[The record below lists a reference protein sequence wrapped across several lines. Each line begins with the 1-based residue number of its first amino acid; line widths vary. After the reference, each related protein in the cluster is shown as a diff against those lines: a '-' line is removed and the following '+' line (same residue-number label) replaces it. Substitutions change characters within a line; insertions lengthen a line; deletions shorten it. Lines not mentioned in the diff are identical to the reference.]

1 MSGSS
6 AGQIVGGVV
15 GAVVGFIYGGG
26 PMGAVQGFS
35 IGYSLGGVVDPPKG
49 PDIEGPRLD
58 DKRVISSTYGEPI
71 PLVYG
76 PDNRLSGNMIW
87 STGLIETENEEDS
100 GGKGGG
106 SSSST
111 TYSYSVSYSVAIC
124 GRPGRG
130 IRKIWMNG
138 KLMFDIANADGSPPL
153 PGYDAVNGTLYTKAM
168 GTHVAADEIHF
179 WPGTTTQ
186 IPDPMIEAIEG
197 VGNVPAYRG
206 IVHVTFKNLQ
216 LADFGNRVPNT
227 EFEFEADTE
236 IALSQV
242 IHDITGRSGVSNVSV
257 AGLNTL
263 VSGYIVGRGSNGSG
277 ALAPLAL
284 AYNFDLAEQHGQVR
298 MVKRARGMKATIPI
312 DHMGG
317 RQDNQTPGDPIRYE
331 SASFVDLPKEVNVS
345 FADKALDYQTNTQ
358 RAVRREGNAENIETN
373 AFPLVFTANEGRRI
387 ADRLLW
393 SPWAARKTAKF
404 SVSDRWVRRDP
415 GDIIGIPVADQV
427 VPYKLLRM
435 SRGDNGVIEAEVQR
449 DDPEIYNST
458 EDGTAG
464 TLPENIV
471 RFPGITRLVL
481 IDSPILRDLDNNSGF
496 YWAVTAPSTGWRG
509 ADVLRSSDGGTTY
522 SVMSRVALRTKIG
535 DVATAL
541 PSGPTAYWDRGNT
554 LTVVLQ
560 YEGHTLES
568 KSDDLVLNGANAF
581 WLGNADGQDGEI
593 VQFGTATL
601 TAPNTYELSDLLRG
615 RLGTEA
621 NVGTHGANEVF
632 VLINTS
638 TMGRS
643 DFGPGDWNFERDYKP
658 VSILNDQADVSAQQ
672 FTNTGVGLRPLS
684 GVHVVGVRDTSNN
697 LTVDWIRRTR
707 LRSPGLGNGPVPIGE
722 QTEAYEVDIYSG
734 ASVVRTITATTPSI
748 AYSAAEQTADGL
760 TPGNAVTMRIYQM
773 SDVAGRGFPAI
784 STV

>member
-6 AGQIVGGVV
+6 VGQIVGGVV
-15 GAVVGFIYGGG
+15 GGVVGFFVGG
-26 PMGAVQGFS
+26 PVGAFQGFS
-35 IGYSLGGVVDPPKG
+35 IGYSLGGVIDPPKG
-49 PDIEGPRLD
+49 PNVEGPRLGE
-58 DKRVISSTYGEPI
+58 KNVISSTYGESI

-87 STGLIETENEEDS
+87 STELIETENEEES

-106 SSSST
+106 TSSST
-111 TYSYSVSYSVAIC
+111 TYTYSVSYSVAIS
-124 GRPGRG
+124 GRPGRQ
-130 IRKIWMNG
+130 IRRIWMNG
-138 KLMFDIANADGSPPL
+138 KLMFDLANADGSPPL
-153 PGYDAVNGTLYTKAM
+153 PAYDAVNGMLYTKAM
-168 GTHVAADEIHF
+168 GTHAVADEIHF

-206 IVHVTFKNLQ
+206 IVHITFKNLQ
-216 LADFGNRVPNT
+216 LADYGNRIPNT

-236 IALSQV
+236 VALSQV
-242 IHDITGRSGVSNVSV
+242 IHDITGRSGVDNVSV

-263 VSGYIVGRGSNGSG
+263 VPGYIIGRGSNGSG

-284 AYNFDLAEQHGQVR
+284 AYHFDLAEQHGQVR

-317 RQDNQTPGDPIRYE
+317 RQDNELPIDPIRYE
-331 SASFVDLPKEVNVS
+331 SASFVDLPKEVNVTFS
-345 FADKALDYQTNTQ
+345 DKALDYQPNTQ

-373 AFPLVFTANEGRRI
+373 AFPLTLTADEGRRI

-393 SPWAARKTAKF
+393 SPWAARKSAKF
-404 SVSDRWVRRDP
+404 KVSDRWVRRDP
-415 GDIIGIPVADQV
+415 GDILGIPIADQV

-435 SRGDNGVIEAEVQR
+435 ARGDNGVIEAEVQR
-449 DDPEIYNST
+449 DDPELYNST
-458 EDGTAG
+458 ADGTAG

-471 RFPGITRLVL
+471 RFPGVTRLIL
-481 IDSPILRDLDNNSGF
+481 MDSPILRDLDDNSGF

-522 SVMSRVALRTKIG
+522 SALSRVALRTKIG

-560 YEGHTLES
+560 YENHTLES
-568 KSDDLVLNGANAF
+568 KSEDLVLGGANAF
-581 WLGNADGQDGEI
+581 WLGGADGQDGEI
-593 VQFGTATL
+593 VQFATATL

-621 NVGTHGANEVF
+621 NAGTHGANEVF
-632 VLINTS
+632 VLLNTS

-643 DFGPGDWNFERDYKP
+643 DFGPGDWNAERDYKP
-658 VSILNDQADVSAQQ
+658 VSILNDQADVTAQQ
-672 FTNTGVGLRPLS
+672 FTNTGVGLKPLS
-684 GVHVVGVRDTSNN
+684 GVSVVGVRDTSNN
-697 LTVDWIRRTR
+697 LTVTWIRRSR
-707 LRSPGLGNGPVPIGE
+707 LRSPGLGNGPVPLGE
-722 QTEAYEVDIYSG
+722 QTEAYEVDIFSG

-760 TPGNAVTMRIYQM
+760 TPGNPVTMRIYQM

-784 STV
+784 SVV